1 MRKRIGK
8 AVSLNTTLLIMNFF
22 KNLISSALGTF
33 IALGLFVVFMF
44 VFIAGSVAALE
55 EDGETVN
62 IEENTVLVLDMKA
75 PILDRDPQTFAFNE
89 ALDIEPEAYGLS
101 SIIPAIEAAST
112 DPRISG
118 ISIQNMTALGGVSNI
133 VTLREALNTFKNNGK
148 FIYAY
153 GDYLN
158 QLDYYLASVA
168 DSIFV
173 HPEGLVNFRGLSAEI
188 MYYKSA
194 QEKSGISMEVI
205 RNGKYKSAVEPFLDD
220 KMSAENRTQIQGFL
234 DDIWDEM
241 LMDISGSRGIS
252 KKELDALADN
262 LAGANAKKAI
272 ESSLIDGT
280 ANRRE
285 YKEFLKERVHES
297 DIEMTAFTDYINVAD
312 VKRGKGPSRI
322 AVVYALGEIV
332 YGEGGN
338 EIIGQEKVIKTL
350 KKISKKD
357 NIKAVVIRV
366 NSPGGSALAS
376 ELIWEEI
383 EHLKKTKKV
392 VVSMGNVAASG
403 GYYIAANADE
413 IIAQPTTITGSI
425 GVWGVLPNVNRLA
438 NRWGINA
445 EQVTTNKQALQYSP
459 FEPLS
464 NATRNE
470 IKLGIDQIYQTFL
483 SRVADGR
490 GMTKEAVHK
499 IAQGRVWSGV
509 EAKEIGLV
517 DQLGGLDVALER
529 AATLAELD
537 SYKITTYPKYEDDFD
552 SLLEELFDGPLGA
565 IKQKLP
571 PELNLWLQTTEKAT
585 NPIQYIQT
593 RLPYA
598 LNVN

>member
-1 MRKRIGK
+1 
-8 AVSLNTTLLIMNFF
+8 
-22 KNLISSALGTF
+22 
-33 IALGLFVVFMF
+33 
-44 VFIAGSVAALE
+44 
-55 EDGETVN
+55 
-62 IEENTVLVLDMKA
+62 
-75 PILDRDPQTFAFNE
+75 
-89 ALDIEPEAYGLS
+89 
-101 SIIPAIEAAST
+101 
-112 DPRISG
+112 
-118 ISIQNMTALGGVSNI
+118 
-133 VTLREALNTFKNNGK
+133 
-148 FIYAY
+148 
-153 GDYLN
+153 
-158 QLDYYLASVA
+158 
-168 DSIFV
+168 
-173 HPEGLVNFRGLSAEI
+173 
-188 MYYKSA
+188 
-194 QEKSGISMEVI
+194 
-205 RNGKYKSAVEPFLDD
+205 
-220 KMSAENRTQIQGFL
+220 
-234 DDIWDEM
+234 
-241 LMDISGSRGIS
+241 
-252 KKELDALADN
+252 
-262 LAGANAKKAI
+262 
-272 ESSLIDGT
+272 
-280 ANRRE
+280 
-285 YKEFLKERVHES
+285 
-297 DIEMTAFTDYINVAD
+297 MTAFTDYINVAD
-312 VKRGKGPSRI
+312 VKRGKGPNRI
-322 AVVYALGEIV
+322 AVVYAQGEIV

-350 KKISKKD
+350 KKIGKKE

-470 IKLGIDQIYQTFL
+470 IKAAIDQIYQTFL

-499 IAQGRVWSGV
+499 IAQGRVWSGT

-517 DQLGGLDVALER
+517 DQLGGLEVALER

-552 SLLEELFDGPLGA
+552 SLLEELFGGPLGA
-565 IKQKLP
+565 IKQNLP